1 MTDATTSWIRHF
13 LTAEFLRFLMVGGTA
28 AAIHWFARFFLSI
41 YMPFSFAVALAYFV
55 GIATAFALNR
65 AFVFPL
71 SNKPIAIQVSYFISV
86 NLAFLPIVWAASV
99 ILARWAL
106 PNLGI
111 HHYEEGIAHGIAIM
125 LPVFGAFLLHKF
137 KTFAD

>member
-1 MTDATTSWIRHF
+1 MTKVKAHWIRHF
-13 LTAEFLRFLMVGGTA
+13 MTGEFLRFLLVGGA
-28 AAIHWFARFFLSI
+28 AAVINWLARFFLSHYFI
-41 YMPFSFAVALAYFV
+41 FSYAVVIAYFI

-71 SNKPIAIQVSYFISV
+71 SGKPMAIQVSYFIGV
-86 NLAFLPIVWAASV
+86 NLAFLPIVWAAAI
-99 ILARWAL
+99 ILAQWVL

-111 HHYEEGIAHGIAIM
+111 HRYDEGIAHGIAIT